1 MNKEE
6 FKRKF
11 DRMVRQNW
19 NAEIPAATVELKTG
33 ERIVATNY
41 SISDH
46 GAIVFIDLKYE
57 GPNVEN
63 YECHILLRD
72 VADIY

>member
-6 FKRKF
+6 FKKRF
-11 DRMVRQNW
+11 DDAISKSW
-19 NAEIPAATVELKTG
+19 NTEIPAATVELKTG

-57 GPNVEN
+57 GLGAEN

>member
-6 FKRKF
+6 FKKKF
-11 DRMVRQNW
+11 DEAIRQRGLVD
-19 NAEIPAATVELKTG
+19 IPAATVELKTG
-33 ERIVATNY
+33 ERVVVTDY

-57 GPNVEN
+57 GLGSEN
-63 YECHILLRD
+63 YELHVLLRS
-72 VADIY
+72 VANVY

>member
-6 FKRKF
+6 FKKKF
-11 DRMVRQNW
+11 DNAVRLSW
-19 NAEIPAATVELKTG
+19 NTDVPAATVELKTG
-33 ERIVATNY
+33 ERLVVTDY

-57 GPNVEN
+57 GLGAEN

-72 VADIY
+72 VANVY